1 MTGAGKAVGKMSL
14 ASLLR
19 IDPGSS
25 SSEPLLAGSYVT
37 DGQALYR
44 VLSQFATVGD
54 DVLASLEDCRTLE
67 VHAYAPGELSAMRL
81 RTVRRGES
89 R

>member
-1 MTGAGKAVGKMSL
+1 LTGAGKAVGKMSL